1 MGDGVGSA
9 GLVHACDAVG
19 AEGSNLAGKVVETDE
34 IALICLVN
42 NAVDRNRSLG
52 FFPLCISI
60 AEGKGLS

>member
-42 NAVDRNRSLG
+42 NAVDRYRSLG